1 MATRAQ
7 EIDTIG
13 DLLATVGV
21 SRLYKENFP
30 LTYVANTIGIRWQGD
45 NSSGLTGVHYT
56 IENTYQIVYFG
67 SSRVDCLNKSETI
80 SAIINDKIDMK
91 TKIRDLDDYMTLRS
105 FVMTPPFKTETDGVY
120 AVSAIL
126 TVTSTRKR
134 NLPVYEKMGVIYADI
149 NGGGN

>member
-13 DLLATVGV
+13 DLLATVGA

-30 LTYVANTIGIRWQGD
+30 TSYVANTIGVRWQGD
-45 NSSGLTGVHYT
+45 GSDGLTGVHYT

-67 SSRVDCLNKSETI
+67 NSRVDCLNKSETI

-91 TKIRDLDDYMTLRS
+91 TKIRDLDEYMTLRS
-105 FVMTPPFKTETDGVY
+105 FAMTPPFKTETDGVY

-134 NLPVYEKMGVIYADI
+134 KLPVYEKMGVIYADI

>member
-13 DLLATVGV
+13 DLLATVGA
-21 SRLYKENFP
+21 SRLYKENSP
-30 LTYVANTIGIRWQGD
+30 SSYVANTFGVRWQGD
-45 NSSGLTGVHYT
+45 SSDGLTGAHYT

-67 SSRVDCLNKSETI
+67 NSRVDCLNKSETI

-91 TKIRDLDDYMTLRS
+91 TKIRDLDEYMTLRS
-105 FVMTPPFKTETDGVY
+105 FAMTPPFKTVTDGVY

-134 NLPVYEKMGVIYADI
+134 KLPVYEKMGVIYADI